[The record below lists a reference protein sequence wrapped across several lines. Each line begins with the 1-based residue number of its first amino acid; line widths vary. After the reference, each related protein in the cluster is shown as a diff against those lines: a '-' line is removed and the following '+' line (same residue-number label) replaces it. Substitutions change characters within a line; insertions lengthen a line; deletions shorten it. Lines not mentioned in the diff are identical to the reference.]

1 MRDELVGT
9 EVVVWEFGWGPIGK
23 EGEDWLDCDVLVGE
37 AREEGAGDWVWGTN
51 TRGIVV
57 LGTWDS
63 RE

>member
-37 AREEGAGDWVWGTN
+37 AREEGLTTVSHFIACY
-51 TRGIVV
+51 
-57 LGTWDS
+57 LLWDLFLL
-63 RE
+63 